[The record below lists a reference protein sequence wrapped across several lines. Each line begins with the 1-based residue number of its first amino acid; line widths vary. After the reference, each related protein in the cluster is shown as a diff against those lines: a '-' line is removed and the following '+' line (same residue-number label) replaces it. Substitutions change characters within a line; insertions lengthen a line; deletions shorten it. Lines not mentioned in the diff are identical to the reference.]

1 MKRRLSLLILIS
13 AALIICQISPILAQ
27 GMDDRAEIQKVVDD
41 FFKSAVSRDLESLM
55 KDVSANYFDIWQG
68 VTLDYAK
75 FKLINKNMMDKVF
88 EKYVDYSIS
97 DLKITKLDIQGDKAT
112 LEMEFAWRG
121 YNLDAVRKEN
131 GIQKR
136 FIALDRE
143 NGAWKIVKFRRLN
156 IS

>member
-1 MKRRLSLLILIS
+1 
-13 AALIICQISPILAQ
+13 
-27 GMDDRAEIQKVVDD
+27 
-41 FFKSAVSRDLESLM
+41 
-55 KDVSANYFDIWQG
+55 
-68 VTLDYAK
+68 LDYAK